1 MARITDMM
9 DDYFDESVTLPEVEL
24 SARRIR
30 QRTLEKAG
38 IQKQSR
44 RPVRVGLIAAAV
56 AVVMMGTVGAAYV
69 ISHQNTKALME
80 TGPNSGGYYP
90 VELDERSLSVI
101 DNTSQDYGTS
111 VTDNGTTVT
120 LDSVMGFRSEEMSVV
135 YLTLTVAPPAGTNL
149 TADIQDCGFW
159 EQQPDFFGASSG
171 GGTTTAIDNGDGTY
185 SVMLMYTVMG
195 EIESDS
201 MELTLSGFGN
211 VSKEVAHGLY
221 DGTREIEVPGT
232 WSLTIEDLQLTE
244 PENLTFDTALFAGT
258 SVQPSKI
265 TVSPFG
271 GAVTMADP
279 SNDVV
284 AAHREE
290 LKALC
295 PDLEIDWD
303 QMTAEQL
310 KLLLAE
316 GAVFSDEQTDAICEL
331 LDNGTGSSFGG
342 IQSIQLQYPDG
353 STYDGQ
359 VVHLSTDDDG
369 NMIVRYIFEAPQN
382 LDQADTLVI
391 EGTKVPL
398 K

>member
-9 DDYFDESVTLPEVEL
+9 DDYYDNSVALPEVKV
-24 SARRIR
+24 SAKRI
-30 QRTLEKAG
+30 Q
-38 IQKQSR
+38 QKTMNKLGTRSR
-44 RPVRVGLIAAAV
+44 RRVPRLLIAAAV

-80 TGPNSGGYYP
+80 TGPNTGGYYP

-135 YLTLTVAPPAGTNL
+135 YLTLTVAPPAGTDL

-159 EQQPDFFGASSG
+159 EQNPDFFGASSG
-171 GGTTTAIDNGDGTY
+171 GGSTTAIDNGDGTY

-195 EIESDS
+195 EIESDT

-232 WSLTIEDLQLTE
+232 WSFTIENLQLTN
-244 PENLTFDTALFAGT
+244 PETLEFDAALFAGAGI
-258 SVQPSKI
+258 QPSKI

-271 GAVTMADP
+271 GTVTMA

-290 LKALC
+290 LQAIC
-295 PDLEIDWD
+295 PDLDIDWNR
-303 QMTAEQL
+303 MTAEQL
-310 KLLLAE
+310 NLLLAE
-316 GAVFSDEQTDAICEL
+316 GAVFTEEQTDAIWEL

-342 IQSIQLQYPDG
+342 INSVQLQYPDG

-359 VVHLSTDDDG
+359 VVHLSTDENG
-369 NMIVRYIFEAPQN
+369 NMIVRYIFEAPQS
-382 LDQADTLVI
+382 LDQAEALVI
-391 EGTKVPL
+391 EGTVVPL
-398 K
+398 R